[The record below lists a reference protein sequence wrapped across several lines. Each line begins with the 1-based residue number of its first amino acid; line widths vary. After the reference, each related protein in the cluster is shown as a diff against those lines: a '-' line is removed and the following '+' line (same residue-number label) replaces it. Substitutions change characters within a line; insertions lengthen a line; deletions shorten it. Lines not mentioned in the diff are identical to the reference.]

1 MVLVNF
7 QENKGERSG
16 RKTRISLSGYQFIEH
31 WSQCEC
37 TNRAPA
43 QHHRHIHCWIA
54 LSAHSKSNEMKRE
67 ERQRKK
73 NWFWFLSWVDAYMS
87 LCHFGTNL
95 KFFFAMVSFFR
106 FNAIDR
112 FSLLGAALAVQCHFI
127 MRTLYFTVS
136 VSILHSFY
144 GPFSGDMQ
152 RTASVSLVTKN

>member
-1 MVLVNF
+1 MAEKQEFLFLV
-7 QENKGERSG
+7 
-16 RKTRISLSGYQFIEH
+16 ISSSNTEVNASVRTG
-31 WSQCEC
+31 
-37 TNRAPA
+37 
-43 QHHRHIHCWIA
+43 HRHNITDIYIVGSHWA
-54 LSAHSKSNEMKRE
+54 RTPNQMKWNEKRDKE
-67 ERQRKK
+67 KK